1 MTHSKATEL
10 IMKRHSNSKLLG
22 LLTKWDEKKTIL
34 ENMENLE
41 ITQAYA
47 NNLSSLYQ
55 LGFKRSSFGP
65 VRRVYKRTKSNAY
78 IAKWNPK
85 LTLEENGKKLGVNYA
100 RASQIANSYGLS
112 WTKHYKGGYEA
123 VVTAKSF
130 QANIRMQMKSM
141 RDVGVTLDKISK
153 IYGITRERVRQIL
166 I

>member
-22 LLTKWDEKKTIL
+22 LLT
-34 ENMENLE
+34 
-41 ITQAYA
+41 
-47 NNLSSLYQ
+47 
-55 LGFKRSSFGP
+55 
-65 VRRVYKRTKSNAY
+65 
-78 IAKWNPK
+78 KWNPK